1 MNDRLA
7 LRPNAF
13 QRWRKNIVRCKYL
26 YLMILL
32 PLAWLLLFKYGPMYG
47 MQVAFRNFRVRKGIW
62 GSDWVGLKYFQQ
74 YLSDPG
80 FWKIARNTIVLGF
93 YQVVFYFPIPI
104 IFALLMN
111 EMRSKGAQRLEQNIS
126 YLPHFISVV
135 VIASMTISFLA
146 KDGLINQM
154 IVSLGGTAYTYMQ
167 NPNYFRFIYISTDIW
182 QEMGWSAIIY
192 TAALTNVDTQL
203 YDAAVVDGA
212 GRLQQTLHIT
222 IPAILPTIAIMF
234 IMKMGGILNLSFEKT
249 LLLQNALT
257 YDTSDIISTYVYRK
271 GLSGSQFSY
280 STAVDMFSTIIN
292 LIFLL
297 TTNMLCRKFGDTSLW

>member
-1 MNDRLA
+1 MHDGQS

-26 YLMILL
+26 YLMVLI
-32 PLAWLLLFKYGPMYG
+32 PLAWLILFKYGPMYG
-47 MQVAFRNFRVRKGIW
+47 MQIAFRNFRVRKGIW
-62 GSDWVGLKYFQQ
+62 GSDWVGFKYFEQ

-80 FWKIARNTIVLGF
+80 FWKIARNTIVLGL
-93 YQVVFYFPIPI
+93 YQVVFYFPVPI
-104 IFALLMN
+104 VFALLMN
-111 EMRSKGAQRLEQNIS
+111 EMNSKGAQRLVQNIS

-146 KDGLINQM
+146 KDGIINQLLA
-154 IVSLGGTAYTYMQ
+154 SLGGTPYTYMQ
-167 NPNYFRFIYISTDIW
+167 DPGYFRGIYIATDIW

-212 GRLQQTLHIT
+212 GRLQQTLHVT

-297 TTNMLCRKFGDTSLW
+297 TTNMLCRRFGDTSLW